1 MKKTAIHTSGA
12 PKPIAPYSPAIQ
24 VGNLLF
30 ISGQIAMDPI
40 EQVYHPLPVEEETD
54 RVMKN
59 IEALLDAAGMNWNHV
74 VKASIFMKDMADYGK
89 INDVYAK
96 YVGPIPPAREAV
108 QVSQLPRNCKVEI
121 SVIAHLEVL

>member
-1 MKKTAIHTSGA
+1 MKKTAIHTTGA

-40 EQVYHPLPVEEETD
+40 AQVYEPLPVEEETE
-54 RVMKN
+54 RVMQN
-59 IEALLDAAGMNWNHV
+59 IAALLAAAGMNWNHV

-89 INDVYAK
+89 INEIYGK
-96 YVGPIPPAREAV
+96 YVGEIPPAREAV
-108 QVSQLPRNCKVEI
+108 QVSQLPRDCKVEI
-121 SVIAHLEVL
+121 SVIAHLDIL

>member
-108 QVSQLPRNCKVEI
+108 QVSQLPRDCKVEI